1 MNFQNETEA
10 IDLLKEHGV
19 NVSADWD
26 IMFPRK
32 AQFIDEV
39 HEAIEYLI
47 DEWDFGIK
55 YI

>member
-1 MNFQNETEA
+1 MKFNNETQA
-10 IDLLKEHGV
+10 IQLLKDNDV
-19 NVSADWD
+19 FVSSDFD

-47 DEWDFGIK
+47 DEWDFDIK

>member
-1 MNFQNETEA
+1 MNFKNETEA
-10 IDLLKEHGV
+10 IDLLREHD
-19 NVSADWD
+19 VSVSSEYD
-26 IMFPRK
+26 IMYPRK
-32 AQFIDEV
+32 KEFVDEV